1 MSIPHSYI
9 YDKEALCSYQ
19 SFNDEDLL
27 SELCLDLLPV
37 WDYKFKYFDGGLSQ
51 ERFNADDY
59 FIFRKLIWCKLLCYI
74 FTLNISSKVKFIS
87 NLDQNLFCSKCNE
100 YLFTKIFF

>member
-9 YDKEALCSYQ
+9 YDEETFFSYQ
-19 SFNDEDLL
+19 SFNDEELL
-27 SELCLDLLPV
+27 SEMCLDLLPV
-37 WDYKFKYFDGGLSQ
+37 WEYKFKYFDDGLSQ
-51 ERFNADDY
+51 ERFNADY
-59 FIFRKLIWCKLLCYI
+59 SFIFRKPVWCKLLCYI